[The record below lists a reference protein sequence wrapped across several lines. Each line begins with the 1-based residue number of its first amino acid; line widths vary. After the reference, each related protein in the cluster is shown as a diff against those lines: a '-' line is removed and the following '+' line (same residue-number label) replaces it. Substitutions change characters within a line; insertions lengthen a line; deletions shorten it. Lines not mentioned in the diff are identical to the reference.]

1 VARAEKAKAKAGRS
15 PRLRR
20 RNSDDLGL
28 RRALGDRVLP
38 LLVAAMA
45 FLAALAITGAVAAR
59 GLAGH
64 WQDGAADTLTLQIP
78 QPDAASGA
86 PDSPSRVERGMTMLH
101 ASPAVLSARLLS
113 AAELADL
120 LRPWFGADG
129 APPALP
135 LPGVVALHLVPGREA
150 DLPALAQSLAAAVPG
165 ADLEAHGQWVER
177 LATLA
182 ASLQAC
188 AWLALAVVA
197 GVAVMVI
204 AVATRSGL
212 VARLDAIQIVHGLGA
227 TDGYIASRFARRAT
241 ALAALGATLGA
252 LVALPV
258 LLAMAS
264 LASPFTAEPQAAAP
278 GWPPGWP
285 WSIALALPGSVWA
298 ALPALPLAAAGI
310 GFLTAQGTV
319 RRWLRRLP

>member
-1 VARAEKAKAKAGRS
+1 MARAAGVKAGRL
-15 PRLRR
+15 PQLRR
-20 RNSDDLGL
+20 RNRDDLGL

-64 WQDGAADTLTLQIP
+64 WQEGAADTLTLQIP
-78 QPDAASGA
+78 QPNAASGA
-86 PDSPSRVERGMTMLH
+86 AGNPSRVERAMALLH
-101 ASPAVLSARLLS
+101 ASPAVLSARLLGT
-113 AAELADL
+113 AELTEL

-135 LPGVVALHLVPGREA
+135 LPGVVALHLVPGLEA
-150 DLPALAQSLAAAVPG
+150 GLPALAESLAAAVPG

-212 VARLDAIQIVHGLGA
+212 VARRDAIQIVHGLGA

-252 LVALPV
+252 CLALPV

-264 LASPFTAEPQAAAP
+264 LAAPFTAEAQAAAP
-278 GWPPGWP
+278 NWP
-285 WSIALALPGSVWA
+285 WSIAAALPGSVWA

-310 GFLTAQGTV
+310 GFVTAQGTV